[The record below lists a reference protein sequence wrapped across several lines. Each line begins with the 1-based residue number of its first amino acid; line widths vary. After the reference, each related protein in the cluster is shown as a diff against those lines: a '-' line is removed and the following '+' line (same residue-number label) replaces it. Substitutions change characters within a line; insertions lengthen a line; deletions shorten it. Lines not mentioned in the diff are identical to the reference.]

1 MPTTQRLSRD
11 GERSRRGRPDQPHLP
26 VTGLANQALARR
38 LGREAAAPEV
48 ASDKTLDDDFEQIVS
63 DAVLTMAMAA
73 GGVGRAITIAA
84 SVGRGGKNLRSDVA
98 AVCARLLVLGFNP
111 GGNVA
116 DLDATIE
123 RYQRE
128 VVGLRRPDGRID
140 PAGRTLTA
148 LSEAKRAPAPE
159 PGEAPAQAAPAAAA
173 PVAQAPSGPR
183 APLADATLE
192 RLVSGNPAAEA
203 AAAELA
209 ALESRFTGAKR
220 ANGNEETGQTRD
232 DVVAGLGSLRA
243 KVATLDAALQPHF
256 YRAMNAISPYYFQ
269 KNNIILEFDRK
280 DGTHAWNTCN
290 ITSLAMTLE
299 ALGKTAADYKHK
311 ALLPPIAEVFAG
323 EIAGR
328 AKDKVGSD
336 LAGLR
341 LPDVIAMAAIAWQ
354 MGYKTGDRDAIL
366 AGGNAAFKAVPS
378 ADAIVTLAKDFGV
391 PARYGQF
398 KLDKADKR
406 DKGASILKGYGHSHS
421 RRGDGLAKGA
431 LTEGKIEEDLPLE
444 TYKANVL
451 ADIRPHLDGGRQVV
465 VAQERHYVRLQ
476 AVTDDFIVKDDP
488 GRFTHV
494 NAQPTWE
501 EARALGLFQHW
512 IAIG

>member
-1 MPTTQRLSRD
+1 MSTTERLSRD
-11 GERSRRGRPDQPHLP
+11 GERGRPRRPEQAQPPTPGLP
-26 VTGLANQALARR
+26 NQALARR

-63 DAVLTMAMAA
+63 DALVTMAMAA
-73 GGVGRAITIAA
+73 GGLGQAITIAA
-84 SVGRGGKNLRSDVA
+84 PVGRGGKNLRRDVA
-98 AVCARLLVLGFNP
+98 AVCARLLALGFSP
-111 GGNVA
+111 GSKLTE
-116 DLDATIE
+116 LDAAIE

-140 PAGRTLTA
+140 PGGRTLTA
-148 LSEAKRAPAPE
+148 LAQGRRAPAPE
-159 PGEAPAQAAPAAAA
+159 PGEEPAQAAPAAPGTAAAA
-173 PVAQAPSGPR
+173 PAAPAPSGPR

-209 ALESRFTGAKR
+209 GLETRFKGAKR

-232 DVVAGLGSLRA
+232 DVVAGLASLRA
-243 KVATLDAALQPHF
+243 KVATLDASLQPHF

-311 ALLPPIAEVFAG
+311 ALLAPIAEVFAG
-323 EIAGR
+323 EISGR
-328 AKDKVGSD
+328 AKDKVGTD
-336 LAGLR
+336 LSGLR

-398 KLDKADKR
+398 KLDRADKH
-406 DKGASILKGYGHSHS
+406 DKGASLLKGYGHAHWK
-421 RRGDGLAKGA
+421 RGDGLAKGA
-431 LTEGKIEEDLPLE
+431 LTEGTIEEDLPLE

-465 VAQERHYVRLQ
+465 VAQHNGTTCACRR
-476 AVTDDFIVKDDP
+476 
-488 GRFTHV
+488 
-494 NAQPTWE
+494 
-501 EARALGLFQHW
+501 
-512 IAIG
+512 